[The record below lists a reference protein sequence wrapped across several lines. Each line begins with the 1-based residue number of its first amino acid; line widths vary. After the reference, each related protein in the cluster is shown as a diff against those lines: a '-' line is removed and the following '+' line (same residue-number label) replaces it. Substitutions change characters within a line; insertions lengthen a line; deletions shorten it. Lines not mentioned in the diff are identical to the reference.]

1 MAANGRTI
9 GAAVEG
15 PRDAGRSICVEG
27 ANVWR
32 RVRASRVSVL
42 VDADAY
48 FRAFVETALRARESI
63 VIVGWD
69 IQAATRLQPAE
80 HMPDG
85 LPPTLREFLNT
96 LLARRRRLRA
106 YLLDWDYALVFALE
120 RELLPTIQL
129 GWLTHRRLD
138 FRLDGQHPLGGCHH
152 QKMVVVDDAVGFLG
166 GLDLTTNRWDT
177 PDHRVDD
184 PQRVDPSGRV
194 YGPFHDAQVAVSG
207 PAAAALGTLARER
220 WRRATGRQIRPA
232 RHAGDPWPPT
242 LEPDVEDVDVSLART
257 EPAFAGRPEV
267 REVERLYC
275 DSIAAARRSIY
286 VENQYFTSATITE
299 ALAARLEEPDGPEVV
314 IVVPRSCS
322 GWLEEGT
329 MGLLRGRVLRRL
341 RQADRH
347 RRLAVYY
354 PRLDGEGCPT
364 LNVHAKVMIVDDVLV
379 RVASSNLS
387 NRSMGLDTECDLAI
401 EAAGDARVA
410 ALAARLLQRLLAEH
424 LGATPA
430 RVGQALARHGS
441 LVATIE
447 ALRGGPRTLEPLLEE
462 EPGWLERA
470 MPANAVLDL
479 ERPVE
484 QAKQLGAILPPDA
497 REVTIRAGLRTLRSV
512 AVLGAVVLV
521 WSWLLPWLDGVVP
534 PAWLPDAALVPV
546 VVAAGFVVGSALVVP
561 TSLLVLTAL
570 LILGPGPG
578 FQAALGGLMAAA
590 LAGWLAGRIGW
601 SRGVRRVAGPHVE
614 RIARRLGARRDIR
627 TLAALRLLP
636 NAPFTVVSVV
646 CGALGVRLDLFLL
659 ATLAGVL
666 PSLVVCALLVYA
678 LTG

>member
-9 GAAVEG
+9 GAAAEG
-15 PRDAGRSICVEG
+15 PRDAGRAICVEG

-48 FRAFVETALRARESI
+48 FRAFVETALRARETI

-80 HMPDG
+80 RMPDG

-177 PDHRVDD
+177 PDHRVGD
-184 PQRVDPSGRV
+184 PLRVDPSGRV
-194 YGPFHDAQVAVSG
+194 YGPFHDVQVAVSG
-207 PAAAALGTLARER
+207 PAAATLGTLARER
-220 WRRATGRQIRPA
+220 WRRATGRQIRPPRRA
-232 RHAGDPWPPT
+232 WDPWPPA
-242 LEPDVEDVDVSLART
+242 LEPDVEDVDVSFART

-286 VENQYFTSATITE
+286 VENQYFTSATIAE

-314 IVVPRSCS
+314 VVVPRSCS

-364 LNVHAKVMIVDDVLV
+364 LNVHAKVMIVDDVFV

-401 EAAGDARVA
+401 EAADDARVA
-410 ALAARLLQRLLAEH
+410 GLATRLLQRLVAEH
-424 LGATPA
+424 LGVTPA
-430 RVGQALARHGS
+430 RLGHAHARHGS
-441 LVATIE
+441 LVAAIE
-447 ALRGGPRTLEPLLEE
+447 SLRGGARTHEPLLEE

-484 QAKQLGAILPPDA
+484 QAKQLATIFPADT
-497 REVTIRAGLRTLRSV
+497 REVTIHAGLRTARSV
-512 AVLGAVVLV
+512 GVLAAVVLV
-521 WSWLLPWLDGVVP
+521 WSWILPWLDGVVP
-534 PAWLPDAALVPV
+534 RAWVPDAALVPI
-546 VVAAGFVVGSALVVP
+546 VVAAGFVVGGALMVP

-570 LILGPGPG
+570 VVLGEETGLL
-578 FQAALGGLMAAA
+578 AALGGLMAAA
-590 LAGWLAGRIGW
+590 LAGWLAGRVGW
-601 SRGVRRVAGPHVE
+601 SRGVRRIAGPHVE
-614 RIARRLGARRDIR
+614 RIARRLGARRDVR
-627 TLAALRLLP
+627 ALATLRLLP